1 MKKVKTITVLALA
14 GLMIFAAGCGST
26 AKKTQ
31 TKKATTKVKNTVD
44 ASGTIQSSNVEN
56 IIIDSTAAQAI
67 VKVKNVDV
75 KEGQIVKK
83 NDTLVEMDGYN
94 SNKDES
100 YISGQNII
108 SDMDNAVVTNISYQK
123 GDILTA
129 EKKVLELQDLNSLYV
144 KAKVG
149 EEFIKDVQVGKT
161 VTITPAYDTSVKLTG
176 KVTRIGNEVLSND
189 STTAGV
195 QSSSSSGESSVPVDI
210 SIDNNNGKLFPNYNV
225 DVEIQK

>member
-1 MKKVKTITVLALA
+1 MKRIKSITALALA

-26 AKKTQ
+26 AKKTA

-56 IIIDSTAAQAI
+56 IIVDSTAAQAI

-94 SNKDES
+94 SDKTQS
-100 YISGQNII
+100 YISGQNVI
-108 SDMDNAVVTNISYQK
+108 SDMDNAVVTNMGYQK
-123 GDILTA
+123 GDILSA
-129 EKKVLELQDLNSLYV
+129 EKKVLKLQDLNSLYV
-144 KAKVG
+144 QAKVG

-176 KVTRIGNEVLSND
+176 KVTRIGNEVLSSD
-189 STTAGV
+189 TTGAGA
-195 QSSSSSGESSVPVDI
+195 QSSSSGEASIPVDI